1 MRVAKTKTGP
11 TAQVHKIEH
20 SLGKKFN
27 SSPESSRTHWLQV
40 FSLCLGYVTVL
51 VRRALALIN
60 RAQAPVTPSSLVSFL
75 SSTRC
80 DYCLRTSQRVGLWS
94 LWPSLFFFILKSPC
108 AERFTHLT
116 LKSHQETA
124 GRLVPALSSASARS
138 HGKHIGSG
146 VRSASSG
153 ILRNPPSHIMT
164 LWSDQ
169 LCDFG

>member
-1 MRVAKTKTGP
+1 MSDASGRTFQKWVTCAERQDWLSPHFFTEHKRTVWLEKRLMRVAKTKTGP
-11 TAQVHKIEH
+11 TAQAHKIEH

-94 LWPSLFFFILKSPC
+94 LWPSLFFFILKRVHVQS
-108 AERFTHLT
+108 
-116 LKSHQETA
+116 
-124 GRLVPALSSASARS
+124 AL
-138 HGKHIGSG
+138 H
-146 VRSASSG
+146 
-153 ILRNPPSHIMT
+153 T
-164 LWSDQ
+164 
-169 LCDFG
+169 